1 MLRSRL
7 FAIFLVASLL
17 FEPVALL
24 LVLVVLVEL
33 VALFQTSSSC
43 GATLERKDA
52 VEHEDGGCEML
63 QQVYPASHSTWNL
76 QRSIPSL
83 LFEIFKLQTQRMK
96 KNGCQ

>member
-24 LVLVVLVEL
+24 LVLLVLVEL
-33 VALFQTSSSC
+33 VALFQTSSSY

-52 VEHEDGGCEML
+52 VEHEDGGCGRDC
-63 QQVYPASHSTWNL
+63 SSGGGDG
-76 QRSIPSL
+76 
-83 LFEIFKLQTQRMK
+83 KD
-96 KNGCQ
+96 GD